1 MPELFLRPGGT
12 TPLSSI
18 VDQLTALY
26 TFVDDFLATH
36 PDLLHWRQSPH
47 DRPIF
52 ADSEVLTLALLQSCL
67 GVASLKQTYRLV
79 AANYHSA
86 FPHLCSYQ
94 QWMARLHTLTGVIGA
109 LLQATTQQFNNSAA
123 FYLIDAKPLPVC
135 HPIRHRRVRLLREEG
150 AWFGKTSK
158 GWFFGFKLHVLRHMD
173 GRMVNLVLTPG
184 NWDDRAPAL
193 ALLEGVEGGV
203 TLGNLGY
210 RGKERAAEWAEEAGM
225 LVLTRA
231 DAPEKKY
238 LLAQVRQGI
247 ETSFAQL
254 WHRFLDRVFSR
265 SWRGLWNTV
274 QLKVLHYNLCHA
286 GVLSQ

>member
-1 MPELFLRPGGT
+1 MPELFCDRGT
-12 TPLSSI
+12 APLSSI
-18 VDQLTALY
+18 VDHLTELY
-26 TFVDDFLATH
+26 VFVDDFLATH

-47 DRPIF
+47 DTPRF
-52 ADSEVLTLALLQSCL
+52 ADSEVLTLALLQGCL

-79 AANYHSA
+79 AANYRSA

-94 QWMARLHTLTGVIGA
+94 QWIARLHALAGVMSA
-109 LLQATTQQFNNSAA
+109 LLQATTQRINASTA
-123 FYLIDAKPLPVC
+123 FYLLDAKPLPVC
-135 HPIRHRRVRLLREEG
+135 HPVRHRRVRLLREEG

-158 GWFFGFKLHVLRHMD
+158 GWFFGFKLHVLRHID
-173 GRMVNLVLTPG
+173 GRIVNLVLTPG
-184 NWDDRAPAL
+184 NWDDRTPVL

-203 TLGNLGY
+203 TLGDLGY
-210 RGKERAAEWAEEAGM
+210 RGQQRAEEWSEEAGM

-247 ETSFAQL
+247 ETSFSQL
-254 WHRFLDRVFSR
+254 WCKFLDRVFSR

-274 QLKVLHYNLCHA
+274 QLKVIYYNLRQA
-286 GVLSQ
+286 GFLSA

>member
-1 MPELFLRPGGT
+1 MSKLFRQPDT

-18 VDQLTALY
+18 VDQLTELY
-26 TFVDDFLATH
+26 AFVDDFLATH
-36 PDLLHWRQSPH
+36 PNLMNWRQSPH
-47 DRPIF
+47 DTPRF
-52 ADSEVLTLALLQSCL
+52 ADSEVLTLALLQGCL
-67 GVASLKQTYRLV
+67 GVASLKQTYQLV
-79 AANYHSA
+79 AANYRSA
-86 FPHLCSYQ
+86 FPRLCSYPQ
-94 QWMARLHTLTGVIGA
+94 GMARLHALTGVIGA
-109 LLQATTQQFNNSAA
+109 LLQATTQQLSSSAA
-123 FYLIDAKPLPVC
+123 FYLIDAKPIPVC
-135 HPIRHRRVRLLREEG
+135 HPVRHRRVRLLREEG

-173 GRMVNLVLTPG
+173 GRIVNLVLTPG

-203 TLGNLGY
+203 TLGDLGY
-210 RGKERAAEWAEEAGM
+210 RGKQRVEEWAEQAGM

-231 DAPEKKY
+231 DAPEKKS

-247 ETSFAQL
+247 ETSFSQL

-274 QLKVLHYNLCHA
+274 QLKVIHYNLCHA
-286 GVLSQ
+286 DLLSQ

>member
-12 TPLSSI
+12 TPLPSI
-18 VDQLTALY
+18 VDQLTELY
-26 TFVDDFLATH
+26 AFVDDFLATH
-36 PDLLHWRQSPH
+36 PNLLHWRQSPH
-47 DRPIF
+47 ARPRF
-52 ADSEVLTLALLQSCL
+52 ADSEVLTLALLPGCL

-79 AANYHSA
+79 AANYRSA
-86 FPHLCSYQ
+86 FPRLCSYQ
-94 QWMARLHTLTGVIGA
+94 PWMARWHALTGVIGA
-109 LLQATTQQFNNSAA
+109 LLQATTQPLKGSAA
-123 FYLIDAKPLPVC
+123 FYLIDAKPIPVC
-135 HPIRHRRVRLLREEG
+135 HPVRHRRVRLLREEG

-158 GWFFGFKLHVLRHMD
+158 GWFFGFKLHVLRHID
-173 GRMVNLVLTPG
+173 GRIVNLVLTPG

-203 TLGNLGY
+203 TLGDLGY
-210 RGKERAAEWAEEAGM
+210 RGKARAAEWAEEAGM

-247 ETSFAQL
+247 ETSFSQL

-274 QLKVLHYNLCHA
+274 QLKVIHYNLCHA
-286 GVLSQ
+286 GVL

>member
-1 MPELFLRPGGT
+1 MPELSYDRGT

-18 VDQLTALY
+18 VDPLTELY

-36 PDLLHWRQSPH
+36 PNLLHWRQSPH
-47 DRPIF
+47 EIPSF
-52 ADSEVLTLALLQSCL
+52 ADSEVLTLALLPGCL

-79 AANYHSA
+79 AANYRCA
-86 FPHLCSYQ
+86 FPRLCSYQ
-94 QWMARLHTLTGVIGA
+94 QWLARVHALTGVIGA
-109 LLQATTQQFNNSAA
+109 LLQATTQQLNGKAA

-135 HPIRHRRVRLLREEG
+135 HPVRHRRVRLLREEG
-150 AWFGKTSK
+150 AWFGNTSK
-158 GWFFGFKLHVLRHMD
+158 GWFFGFKLHVLRHID
-173 GRMVNLVLTPG
+173 GRIINLVLTPG

-203 TLGNLGY
+203 TLGDLGY

-231 DAPEKKY
+231 DAPEKKH

-247 ETSFAQL
+247 ETSFSQL

-274 QLKVLHYNLCHA
+274 QLKVLHYNLCQA
-286 GVLSQ
+286 GVLSV